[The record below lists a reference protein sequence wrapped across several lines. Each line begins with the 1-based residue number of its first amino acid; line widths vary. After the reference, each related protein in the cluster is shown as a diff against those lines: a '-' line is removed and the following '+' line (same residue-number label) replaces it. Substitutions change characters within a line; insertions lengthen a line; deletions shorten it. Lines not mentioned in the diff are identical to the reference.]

1 MNYLLQ
7 LNNILE
13 VGDLVC
19 TQFIC
24 IIRHDEK
31 ATLPEIKEV
40 SIEKRYDEAY
50 NFEEKGEN
58 LLNNNGEDSSK
69 LLKEK
74 IKKRND
80 EISHTRKNE
89 DEKSKR
95 YLDPEDYFLIIK
107 TKIPLFE
114 GEYKDYGELID
125 FLDIPGLDENGDSN
139 FNNFIKPIFK
149 NILFPIFIADF
160 QNYTHDGPKEII
172 RQFWEH
178 YFKVAKINIKENSKF
193 NIGFYI
199 LNKIDLF
206 IPNNDTKEDII
217 KDFIRIFSSIETK
230 SGLKI
235 ENTIKENDNFIE
247 ISAKELCK
255 GSQTNIIDEVIKE
268 IIKESK
274 NSQYNSFKRF
284 IKNFFKKAI

>member
-1 MNYLLQ
+1 MGNRSSNTVFIEEDTEATIIKPTNFAELLSKIDILSQFESDRIFYREINIRDELSHKVSKYIRLKGIKRFCIPIMGVISSGKSTFMNYLLQ

-172 RQFWEH
+172 
-178 YFKVAKINIKENSKF
+178 
-193 NIGFYI
+193 
-199 LNKIDLF
+199 NK
-206 IPNNDTKEDII
+206 N
-217 KDFIRIFSSIETK
+217 
-230 SGLKI
+230 
-235 ENTIKENDNFIE
+235 
-247 ISAKELCK
+247 
-255 GSQTNIIDEVIKE
+255 
-268 IIKESK
+268 
-274 NSQYNSFKRF
+274 
-284 IKNFFKKAI
+284 